1 MKKIL
6 FVFRK
11 KNPLFFSIERVFESM
26 SNLFVASGWTVSRV
40 EAPHYSSGIPSIIRN
55 ILSLRKE
62 KADIY
67 HVTGDIHYAVFAFP
81 RKKTV
86 LTIHDCVNVIQS
98 KGLRRWVMLHLFVKW
113 PVSYAQVVTTISEQ
127 SKKEIVE
134 LSGCDPSKIVVT
146 YNPVRSSINFNKKEF
161 NADCPNLLFIGST
174 PNKNLGRV
182 LDSLKG
188 LNCVLEIV
196 GKVGEEFLQ
205 VIKLYGIKAVIS
217 DRLTEEQLNEK
228 YRKADVLVFPTLY
241 EGFGLPILEAQ
252 QAGVPVLTSNRG
264 PMDEVAGK
272 GACLVDPEKVASIR
286 EGLEKILKDSA
297 FRNSLI
303 QNGLENCKRFQEE
316 TIRQKYLEVY
326 NLILI

>member
-11 KNPLFFSIERVFESM
+11 KNPLFFSIERVFESVTQ
-26 SNLFVASGWTVSRV
+26 LIAGHGWSVDSV
-40 EAPHYSSGIPSIIRN
+40 EVPEYSSGIPAILRN
-55 ILSLRKE
+55 ILSLRKQ

-67 HVTGDIHYAVFAFP
+67 HITGDIHYAVFAFP

-127 SKKEIVE
+127 SKREIVE
-134 LSGCDPSKIVVT
+134 LSGCKPDKIIVT
-146 YNPVRSSINFNKKEF
+146 YNPVRSSINFNKKDF
-161 NADCPNLLFIGST
+161 HAACPNLLFIGST

-182 LDSLKG
+182 LDALQG
-188 LNCVLEIV
+188 IQCVLEIV
-196 GKVGEEFLQ
+196 GKVEEEVLRL
-205 VIKLYGIKAVIS
+205 IKLYGIEAVLS
-217 DRLTEEQLNEK
+217 ERLTDVELNEK
-228 YRKADVLVFPTLY
+228 YRKADVLLFPSLY

-264 PMDEVAGK
+264 PMNEVAGK
-272 GACLVDPEKVASIR
+272 GACLVDPENVASIR
-286 EGLEKILKDSA
+286 EGLEKILSDA
-297 FRNSLI
+297 DFRNSLI
-303 QNGLENCKRFQEE
+303 QNGIENCKRFQEE

-326 NLILI
+326 NLVLM